1 MPDWAIIGAAIWFGV
16 LTSISPCPL
25 ATNVAAIAFLARGAG
40 DRRRVVRGGIAYTL
54 GRAIAYA
61 ALAGVI
67 SAGLLSAPAL
77 SAFLRTRLEGLI
89 GPLLI
94 LIGMIVAGWLPIRLP
109 GSGRLNQWGEK
120 LAGLG
125 CVGEFLLGALFAL
138 SFCPVSA
145 VIFFGT
151 LLPLV
156 VKADS
161 PVILPLLYGLGTAVP
176 VIVAVAL
183 LAGGVEVAGRMEAFK
198 KLGSRLQVATGAV
211 MVAAGVWVTVNG
223 MMH

>member
-1 MPDWAIIGAAIWFGV
+1 MPDWAFIGAAIWFGV

-25 ATNVAAIAFLARGAG
+25 ATNVAAIAFLARRAD
-40 DRRRVVRGGIAYTL
+40 DRRRVVWGGIAYTL

-77 SAFLRTRLEGLI
+77 SAFLRTKIEGLI

-94 LIGMIVAGWLPIRLP
+94 LIGMIVAGWLPFRVP

-125 CVGEFLLGALFAL
+125 FVGEFLLGALFAL

-151 LLPLV
+151 LLTLV

-161 PVILPLLYGLGTAVP
+161 PIVLPLLYGLGTALP
-176 VIVAVAL
+176 VIVAVTL

-198 KLGSRLQVATGAV
+198 KLGARLQIATGAV
-211 MVAAGVWVTVNG
+211 MVAAGVWVTLNG
-223 MMH
+223 LF

>member
-1 MPDWAIIGAAIWFGV
+1 MPDWAFIGAAVWFGV

-25 ATNVAAIAFLARGAG
+25 ATNVAAIAFLSRRADQRG
-40 DRRRVVRGGIAYTL
+40 RVVWGGVAYTL
-54 GRAIAYA
+54 GRAVAYA
-61 ALAGVI
+61 ALAAVLA
-67 SAGLLSAPAL
+67 AGLLSAPAL
-77 SAFLRTRLEGLI
+77 SSFLRTKVEGLI

-94 LIGMIVAGWLPIRLP
+94 LIGMVIAGWLPFRLP

-125 CVGEFLLGALFAL
+125 FVGEFFLGALFAL

-145 VIFFGT
+145 AIFFAT

-161 PVILPLLYGLGTAVP
+161 PILLPLLYGLGTALP
-176 VIVAVAL
+176 VIVAVTL
-183 LAGGVEVAGRMEAFK
+183 LVGGVNLASRLEAFK
-198 KLGSRLQVATGAV
+198 KLGSRLQLATGAV
-211 MVAAGVWVTVNG
+211 MVAAGVWMTVSG
-223 MMH
+223 LF